1 MNREQQ
7 GFRRLPLQCARGH
20 TVAQV
25 SKPAVSRVSKP
36 AACSPARPIWKS
48 AIQQTWKSALLCCS
62 GFRLCSSVIQFS
74 RHYRRGSCSPSSPR
88 DGGAGRGLRR
98 GDSGIGKLNQPHLS
112 EPSLVGARVC
122 DSQQHGKSAA
132 SNDPIVP
139 LKMFAAAGHRP
150 ALRSRS
156 SVRPWSDQFSLGFLS
171 DFKPSTSRLDYA

>member
-88 DGGAGRGLRR
+88 DGGAERGLRR
-98 GDSGIGKLNQPHLS
+98 GDSGIWKLNQPPS
-112 EPSLVGARVC
+112 EPSLVRGRRC
-122 DSQQHGKSAA
+122 DSQQHGKSPGSAC
-132 SNDPIVP
+132 PTIT

-150 ALRSRS
+150 ALRSHFGIH
-156 SVRPWSDQFSLGFLS
+156 PWSDQFSLGFLS
-171 DFKPSTSRLDYA
+171 DFKLSTTKACHA